1 MMLLATETRSPAKV
15 LKEKAEARVP
25 ASNGIWVSFI
35 QDSSLRFEKQ
45 SRAVGCSLKWHSVD
59 MKIHW
64 Q

>member
-1 MMLLATETRSPAKV
+1 MLNCTETRSSAKV
-15 LKEKAEARVP
+15 LKERAEAMAP
-25 ASNGIWVSFI
+25 ASKATWGDFI
-35 QDSSLRFEKQ
+35 SDSSLRFEKQ